1 MPDRPTISVVMPVY
15 NGEKYVGRAIESV
28 LRQTFLEF
36 EFLIVDDGST
46 DATPTLLQ
54 EYAARDARIRLLAQP
69 YNTGAAAA
77 GSRGCREARGRYIA
91 RMDADDV
98 SAPSRFEKQVAYLDT
113 HSDVGILG
121 SNMREFDERGA
132 RAEIWRRP
140 TEPDVI
146 AWFLIFGNCIAHPTV
161 MMRRDVFERFGPY
174 RDCACEDY
182 DFWLRARSE
191 TKIANL
197 PDVLLHYCMREDQAS
212 KLFPARS
219 TDLQLQQAMMSDLI
233 QREVPRSSVE
243 LLRLE
248 GIETAE
254 PWEID
259 VAARSLEDLHQ
270 AFIKK
275 FRPARDD
282 KAEIAVDVFKRLRSL
297 GLQRRFRSLRLL
309 GEAAFSFRHVRRFA
323 ERARSAHP
331 LPHRAEEARSSHR

>member
-15 NGEKYVGRAIESV
+15 NGEKYVGRAIESI

-46 DATPTLLQ
+46 DATPTLLD

-69 YNTGAAAA
+69 YNTGIAAA
-77 GSRGCREARGRYIA
+77 GSRGCRETRGRYIA

-121 SNMREFDERGA
+121 GNIRECDERGA

-140 TEPDVI
+140 TEPNVI

-182 DFWLRARSE
+182 DFWSRAHSE
-191 TKIANL
+191 TKMANL
-197 PDVLLHYCMREDQAS
+197 PDVLVHYCIREDQAS

-219 TDLQLQQAMMSDLI
+219 TDLELQQAMMSDLVG
-233 QREVPRSSVE
+233 REVPRSSVE

-248 GIETAE
+248 GIGAAE
-254 PWEID
+254 PFEID
-259 VAARSLEDLHQ
+259 AAAKALADLRQ
-270 AFIKK
+270 AFFRK
-275 FRPARDD
+275 FCPNRGD
-282 KAEIAVDVFKRLRSL
+282 KAEIAVDVLKRLRSL
-297 GLQRRFRSLRLL
+297 GLERRLLSLRLL
-309 GEAAFSFRHVRRFA
+309 GEAAFSFRHVKRFA
-323 ERARSAHP
+323 ERARSI
-331 LPHRAEEARSSHR
+331 